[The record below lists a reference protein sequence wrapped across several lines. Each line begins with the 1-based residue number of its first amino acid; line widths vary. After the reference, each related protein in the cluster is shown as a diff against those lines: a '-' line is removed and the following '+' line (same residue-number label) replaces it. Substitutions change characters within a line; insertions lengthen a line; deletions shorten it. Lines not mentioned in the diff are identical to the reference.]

1 MGSVPWSPEAIPCH
15 CGKST
20 SSRFQVHCRPMRVSF
35 DSFANLSSERPVF
48 NLSVKGP
55 LAHRVAGPP
64 PATFPG
70 TGFSPDARTS
80 IRQSSRK
87 PGTTPRRRPVR
98 LDENRQTAGSI
109 LLQTNP
115 RSRRS
120 SPRAIAGRSEKTRPR
135 PAAKREL
142 AWFQVRANRE
152 GTGGEGAWAIPELT
166 VLG

>member
-1 MGSVPWSPEAIPCH
+1 M
-15 CGKST
+15 
-20 SSRFQVHCRPMRVSF
+20 
-35 DSFANLSSERPVF
+35 
-48 NLSVKGP
+48 KGP

-64 PATFPG
+64 LATFPG

-87 PGTTPRRRPVR
+87 PGATPRRRPVR
-98 LDENRQTAGSI
+98 LDENRQTARCI

-120 SPRAIAGRSEKTRPR
+120 SRRAIAGRSEKTRAR

-152 GTGGEGAWAIPELT
+152 GTGGEGAWAIPEWT